1 MQQTIDR
8 PIRTRRTAPAR
19 LWRVL
24 ALTLLALILIAP
36 ARAALAQDSDIVPA
50 PIVNDE
56 GGPVSVTGDV
66 TYTNAFFT
74 MGVAAPMVILE
85 DQAGFIDRN
94 EGFIMPVESQ
104 TLGQITS
111 DFYES
116 PFSYSIALPIEPQGT
131 LRDVDHD
138 GQEDTGVMTFA
149 VAYWTNIFGDPFLEE
164 RDLFGGGWSTAYAS
178 TRVST
183 DAATKREIVGGKYLV
198 YAPDDQQG
206 FPSGFGEDGL
216 LFTEDDP
223 IVTLPQGY
231 TVVDM
236 DTEPFTYDRSRHPVI
251 DLIEPETAALVDY
264 SDLGYTEAFDK
275 LVDKLSKEYAF
286 TEYKGIDWEA
296 LREQFKPRFEE
307 AEKNNDSLEYR
318 RALRDFSF
326 AIPDGHVSGPFVA
339 EDFVEN
345 TSGGLGMA
353 IRDVDDGRTIVN
365 FILPD
370 GPADQAGIELGAE
383 IIELNGKPVD
393 EAVDEA
399 LAYSGPFSTEHV
411 RRLQKLRYA
420 VRSPIGT
427 EVEVS
432 FKNPDA
438 SEPITV
444 TLTSIAESDSF
455 RFSSFNTGLTD
466 FELPVEYNLLDNGLG
481 YVKIYSFADNELL
494 TVQLWER
501 LMRTLNKNGTA
512 GLIIDMRQ
520 NGGGSG
526 FLADQM
532 AAYFFDEPLE
542 LGNTGHYDESIDDFY
557 FDDRTID
564 RFYLPANDLR
574 YHGDVAVLVGPNC
587 NSACEFFA
595 YDMTLEDRAAIVGQ
609 YPTGGLGG
617 SIDTVLMPGAEFFRY
632 TAGRAVDMNGD
643 IHIEGKGVPPTV
655 KAPVTEETL
664 FSDGDPVLDAAVDH
678 LISAGEEAAA
688 AAAAEAAA
696 IAENAVDGGELAIGD
711 SVDGGFVPG
720 QRVRYTLPVVTGD
733 VISIYLDAEA
743 NALDTTLRLYDT
755 DGNLLLES
763 ENGGGNAA
771 ITDLEIPVDLTLVIE
786 AATADDA
793 GEGAYTLRVEEGQA
807 P

>member
-1 MQQTIDR
+1 
-8 PIRTRRTAPAR
+8 
-19 LWRVL
+19 LVL
-24 ALTLLALILIAP
+24 VALALIMP
-36 ARAALAQDSDIVPA
+36 TRAALAQDSDAPPA
-50 PIVNDE
+50 QIVNDE
-56 GGPVSVTGDV
+56 GGPVAIDGDV

-131 LRDVDHD
+131 LRDVDND
-138 GQEDTGVMTFA
+138 DQEDEGVMTFA

-183 DAATKREIVGGKYLV
+183 DAATKREIVGGKFLV

-236 DTEPFTYDRSRHPVI
+236 DTEPFTFDRARHPVI

-296 LREQFKPRFEE
+296 LRQEFKPRFEE
-307 AEKNNDSLEYR
+307 AEQNNDSLEYR

-326 AIPDGHVSGPFVA
+326 AIPDGHVSGPFVV

-383 IIELNGKPVD
+383 IIDLNGKPVD

-420 VRSPIGT
+420 TRSPIGA
-427 EVEVS
+427 EVEVTY
-432 FKNPDA
+432 KNPDA
-438 SEPITV
+438 SEATTV
-444 TLTSIAESDSF
+444 TLTSIPESDSF
-455 RFSSFNTGLTD
+455 RFSSFNVGLTE
-466 FELPVEYNLLDNGLG
+466 FELPVEYNLLDSGLG
-481 YVKIYSFADNELL
+481 YVKIYSFADNDLL
-494 TVQLWER
+494 SVQLWER
-501 LMRTLNKNGTA
+501 LMRALNQDGTP

-564 RFYLPANDLR
+564 RFYPPAEDLR
-574 YHGDVAVLVGPNC
+574 YHGDVAVLIGPNC

-595 YDMTLEDRAAIVGQ
+595 YDMTVQDRASVVGQ

-617 SIDTVLMPGAEFFRY
+617 SIDTVLMPEAEFFRY

-655 KAPVTEETL
+655 KVPVTEETL
-664 FSDGDPVLDAAVDH
+664 FSDGDPVLDAAIDH
-678 LISAGEEAAA
+678 LVSAGEEAAA
-688 AAAAEAAA
+688 TAAAEAAA
-696 IAENAVDGGELAIGD
+696 IAENAQDGGELAIGD
-711 SVDGGFVPG
+711 NVEGEFAPG

-733 VISIYLDAEA
+733 VVSIYLGDEA
-743 NALDTTLRLYDT
+743 GELDTVLRLYDT

-763 ENGGGNAA
+763 DDGGGNAS